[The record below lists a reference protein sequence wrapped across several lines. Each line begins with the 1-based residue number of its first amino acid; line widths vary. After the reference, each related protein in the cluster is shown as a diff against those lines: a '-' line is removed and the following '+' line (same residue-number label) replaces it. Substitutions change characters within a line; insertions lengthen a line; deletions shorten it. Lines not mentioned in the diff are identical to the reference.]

1 MILRFWNNQVDREL
15 EGVMTMILNAL
26 DQGHPTRL
34 APEWREPPSP
44 EGEG

>member
-26 DQGHPTRL
+26 DQGHRTRL